1 MSIPVDLKEQTEAWI
16 AADPD
21 PETRAELEQLLA
33 ADSAAELQSR
43 FGSTLKFGTA
53 GLRGELGAGPNRMNR
68 VVVRQTTAA
77 LVDYLNELAE
87 AANAEAT
94 NAEPVN
100 AGAANAGSAND
111 EPVKGKPAN
120 TKPAKIAIGYDGRRN
135 SDVFARDAAAVAA
148 AKGGQAI
155 LLEGVV
161 PTPVLAHAVL
171 RHGCDAGVMITA
183 SHNPPQDNGY
193 KVYWHDG
200 AQIIPPHDRK
210 IEHARHQIGLL
221 PQDYGYDIASSAG
234 RTDTLAPT
242 SERGQNDVSA
252 DASFCQVISSAE
264 EIEKYAQAAAAQIK
278 SLFEVSPV
286 EFGTPDASADEMA
299 SDSPHLQV
307 VYTPLHGVGK
317 ATLLRLFEKL
327 EMPEPIVVPEQ
338 AEPDG
343 DFPTVQFPNPEEPG
357 ALDLAL
363 RLAAEE
369 DADVVLANDP
379 DADRLCVAIN
389 SAEFVISTSSATSPV
404 AEHADSLAVSNTTY
418 RVLSGDELGCLL
430 ADGILSFLGKGS
442 EEAKLLVG
450 TTIVSSQLLAK
461 IAEAHGAA
469 FSETLTGFKWLA
481 RVGDNMPE
489 RFVFGYEEALG
500 FSVLP
505 DLVRDKDGITAAA
518 VFMLLMRQWK
528 AEGASPLD
536 RLGDLYRQHGLH
548 KSRQISFRYEGDNAQ
563 ATMAAMMGS
572 LRMSP
577 PTSFAASDAS
587 TRPSPPAQAAGMSPP
602 TSFAASDA
610 IPDSPPRSPPE
621 TADSPP
627 PPSPENSSSS
637 TEEANESTSQASG
650 KESNAVSSIVDYAEG
665 TASSVPANVLM
676 YFLRSGA
683 RVIIRPSG
691 TEPKLK
697 AYLEVIEPVGNSG
710 NPNAAIADAADL
722 ATAQLNQLEAAVRSL
737 IDERSKG

>member
-1 MSIPVDLKEQTEAWI
+1 MSVPFDLREQAEAWL

-21 PETRAELEQLLA
+21 PETRAELERLLA
-33 ADSAAELQSR
+33 ADSEAELQSR
-43 FGSTLKFGTA
+43 FSSTLKFGTA

-77 LVDYLNELAE
+77 LVDYLNELAGS
-87 AANAEAT
+87 ANAETAD
-94 NAEPVN
+94 AEPVN

-120 TKPAKIAIGYDGRRN
+120 TKPAKIVIGYDGRRN

-148 AKGGQAI
+148 AKGAQAI

-171 RHGCDAGVMITA
+171 RHGCDAGIMITA

-221 PQDYGYDIASSAG
+221 PQDYGYDIGFAPASAG

-242 SERGQNDVSA
+242 SEQVQNDVSA
-252 DASFCQVISSAE
+252 GASFCQVISAAD
-264 EIEKYAQAAAAQIK
+264 EIERYAQAAAAQIK
-278 SLFEVSPV
+278 SLFERSPV
-286 EFGTPDASADEMA
+286 EFGTPDTPAAEQASG
-299 SDSPHLQV
+299 SPHLQV

-317 ATLLRLFEKL
+317 ATLLRLFEEL
-327 EMPEPIVVPEQ
+327 EMPKPIVVPEQ

-404 AEHADSLAVSNTTY
+404 AEPVDSLEVSNTTY

-518 VFMLLMRQWK
+518 VFMLLMQQWQ
-528 AEGASPLD
+528 AEGASSLD
-536 RLGDLYRQHGLH
+536 RLGALYRQHGLH

-577 PTSFAASDAS
+577 PTSFAASDAL
-587 TRPSPPAQAAGMSPP
+587 PV
-602 TSFAASDA
+602 SD
-610 IPDSPPRSPPE
+610 SRSLPE
-621 TADSPP
+621 AADSPP
-627 PPSPENSSSS
+627 PPSPEDSSSS
-637 TEEANESTSQASG
+637 TDGEEANESTSQASG

-722 ATAQLNQLEAAVRSL
+722 ATAQLNQLEGAVRSL

>member
-1 MSIPVDLKEQTEAWI
+1 MSVPFDLREQAEAWI

-87 AANAEAT
+87 AAD
-94 NAEPVN
+94 
-100 AGAANAGSAND
+100 AGSANAGSANA
-111 EPVKGKPAN
+111 EPAKA
-120 TKPAKIAIGYDGRRN
+120 KPAKIVIGYDGRRN

-148 AKGGQAI
+148 AKGAQAI
-155 LLEGVV
+155 LLEGVA

-171 RHGCDAGVMITA
+171 RHGCDAGIMITA

-200 AQIIPPHDRK
+200 AQIISPHDRK
-210 IEHARHQIGLL
+210 IERTRHQIGLL

-234 RTDTLAPT
+234 RTDTPVPT
-242 SERGQNDVSA
+242 SEQVQDDVSA
-252 DASFCQVISSAE
+252 DASFCQVISAAD
-264 EIEKYAQAAAAQIK
+264 EIEEYVRVAAAQIK
-278 SLFEVSPV
+278 SLF
-286 EFGTPDASADEMA
+286 ADEMA
-299 SDSPHLQV
+299 SGSPHLQV

-317 ATLLRLFEKL
+317 VTLLRLFEELGLPK
-327 EMPEPIVVPEQ
+327 PIVVPEQ

-369 DADVVLANDP
+369 GADVVLANDP

-389 SAEFVISTSSATSPV
+389 SAEFAISTSSAASPV
-404 AEHADSLAVSNTTY
+404 AEPADSLAVSNTTY

-430 ADGILSFLGKGS
+430 ADGILSLLGKGS

-461 IAEAHGAA
+461 IAQAHRAA
-469 FSETLTGFKWLA
+469 FGETLTGFKWLA

-518 VFMLLMRQWK
+518 VFMLLMQQWQ

-536 RLGDLYRQHGLH
+536 RLDALYRQHGLH

-577 PTSFAASDAS
+577 PTSFAASDAF
-587 TRPSPPAQAAGMSPP
+587 PAS
-602 TSFAASDA
+602 S
-610 IPDSPPRSPPE
+610 PRSLSE
-621 TADSPP
+621 AADSPP
-627 PPSPENSSSS
+627 SPSHEDSSSS
-637 TEEANESTSQASG
+637 TEEANESTRQASG
-650 KESNAVSSIVDYAEG
+650 RENNAVSSIVDYAEG

-697 AYLEVIEPVGNSG
+697 AYLEVIEPVGDSG
-710 NPNAAIADAADL
+710 DPNASIAEAVDL
-722 ATAQLNQLEAAVRSL
+722 ATVQLNQLEAAVRSL
-737 IDERSKG
+737 IDERSQG

>member
-1 MSIPVDLKEQTEAWI
+1 MSVPFNLREQAEAWI

-43 FGSTLKFGTA
+43 FSSTLKFGTA

-68 VVVRQTTAA
+68 VVVRQTTVA

-87 AANAEAT
+87 
-94 NAEPVN
+94 
-100 AGAANAGSAND
+100 AANAGSAND

-120 TKPAKIAIGYDGRRN
+120 TKPARIAIGYDGRRN
-135 SDVFARDAAAVAA
+135 SDVFDRDAAAVAA
-148 AKGGQAI
+148 AKGAQAI

-171 RHGCDAGVMITA
+171 RHGCDAGIMITA

-221 PQDYGYDIASSAG
+221 PQNYGYDIASSAG
-234 RTDTLAPT
+234 RTDTLAPA
-242 SERGQNDVSA
+242 SEQVQNDVSA
-252 DASFCQVISSAE
+252 DAGFCQVVSAAE
-264 EIEKYAQAAAAQIK
+264 EIERYAQVAAAQIK
-278 SLFEVSPV
+278 SLFERSPV
-286 EFGTPDASADEMA
+286 EFGTSDASAAEQA
-299 SDSPHLQV
+299 SGSPHLQV

-317 ATLLRLFEKL
+317 ATLLRLFEELGMRK
-327 EMPEPIVVPEQ
+327 PIVVPEQ

-369 DADVVLANDP
+369 GADVVLANDP

-389 SAEFVISTSSATSPV
+389 SAEFAIPTSSAASPV
-404 AEHADSLAVSNTTY
+404 AEPADSLAASNTTY

-430 ADGILSFLGKGS
+430 ADGILSLLGKGS

-469 FSETLTGFKWLA
+469 FGETLTGFKWLA

-518 VFMLLMRQWK
+518 VFMLLMQQCQ

-548 KSRQISFRYEGDNAQ
+548 KSRQVSFRYEGDNAQ

-577 PTSFAASDAS
+577 PASFAASDAS

-610 IPDSPPRSPPE
+610 LAASPLRSPPE

-627 PPSPENSSSS
+627 PPSPEDSSSS
-637 TEEANESTSQASG
+637 TDGEEANESTRQASG

-697 AYLEVIEPVGNSG
+697 AYLEVIEPVGDSG
-710 NPNAAIADAADL
+710 DPNAALAEAADL
-722 ATAQLNQLEAAVRSL
+722 ATAQLNELETAVRSL

>member
-1 MSIPVDLKEQTEAWI
+1 MSIPVDLKEQAEAWL

-21 PETRAELEQLLA
+21 PETCAELEQLLA

-77 LVDYLNELAE
+77 LVDYLNELAG
-87 AANAEAT
+87 AA
-94 NAEPVN
+94 N
-100 AGAANAGSAND
+100 AGAANAGAANAGAANA
-111 EPVKGKPAN
+111 EPAKA
-120 TKPAKIAIGYDGRRN
+120 KPAKIVIGYDGRRN
-135 SDVFARDAAAVAA
+135 SDVFALDAAAVAT
-148 AKGGQAI
+148 AKGAQAI

-171 RHGCDAGVMITA
+171 RHGCDAGIMVTA

-210 IEHARHQIGLL
+210 IERARHRIGLL
-221 PQDYGYDIASSAG
+221 PQNYGYDIAASTSS
-234 RTDTLAPT
+234 TDTLAPT
-242 SERGQNDVSA
+242 SEQVQNDVSA
-252 DASFCQVISSAE
+252 GANFCQVVSAAD
-264 EIEKYAQAAAAQIK
+264 EIERYAKAAAAQIK
-278 SLFEVSPV
+278 SLF
-286 EFGTPDASADEMA
+286 ADELA
-299 SDSPHLQV
+299 NRSTHFKV

-317 ATLLRLFEKL
+317 AALLRLFEEL
-327 EMPEPIVVPEQ
+327 GMPKPIAVPEQ

-369 DADVVLANDP
+369 GADVVLANDP

-389 SAEFVISTSSATSPV
+389 SAEFAISTSSATSPV
-404 AEHADSLAVSNTTY
+404 AEPADSLAVSNKAY

-430 ADGILSFLGKGS
+430 AEGILSLLRKNGKGS

-450 TTIVSSQLLAK
+450 TTIVSSQLLAR

-469 FSETLTGFKWLA
+469 FGETLTGFKWLA
-481 RVGDNMPE
+481 RVGDNAPE

-518 VFMLLMRQWK
+518 VFMLLMQQWQ

-536 RLGDLYRQHGLH
+536 RLGALYRQHGLH

-577 PTSFAASDAS
+577 PTSFAASDAL
-587 TRPSPPAQAAGMSPP
+587 PAS
-602 TSFAASDA
+602 S
-610 IPDSPPRSPPE
+610 PRSLSE

-627 PPSPENSSSS
+627 TPPHEDTSSS
-637 TEEANESTSQASG
+637 TEEANESTRQASG
-650 KESNAVSSIVDYAEG
+650 KENNAVSSIVDYAEG

-697 AYLEVIEPVGNSG
+697 AYLEVIEPVGDSDD
-710 NPNAAIADAADL
+710 PNAAIAEAVDL

-737 IDERSKG
+737 IDERSQG

>member
-1 MSIPVDLKEQTEAWI
+1 MSIPVDLKEQAETWI

-21 PETRAELEQLLA
+21 PQTRAELEKLLA
-33 ADSAAELQSR
+33 ADSEAELQSR
-43 FGSTLKFGTA
+43 LGNTLKFGTA

-77 LVDYLNELAE
+77 LVEYLNEL
-87 AANAEAT
+87 
-94 NAEPVN
+94 
-100 AGAANAGSAND
+100 AGAANAGSVNAEAAD
-111 EPVKGKPAN
+111 AE
-120 TKPAKIAIGYDGRRN
+120 PAKIVIGYDGRRN
-135 SDVFARDAAAVAA
+135 SDVFALDAAAVAA
-148 AKGGQAI
+148 AKGAQAI

-161 PTPVLAHAVL
+161 PTPVLSHAVL
-171 RHGCDAGVMITA
+171 RHGCDAGIMITA

-210 IEHARHQIGLL
+210 IEQTRHRIGLL
-221 PQDYGYDIASSAG
+221 PQDYGYDTDFAPSSTG

-242 SERGQNDVSA
+242 SEQVKNDVSA
-252 DASFCQVISSAE
+252 DASFCQVISAAD

-278 SLFEVSPV
+278 SLFERSPV
-286 EFGTPDASADEMA
+286 EFGTPDASADDLA
-299 SDSPHLQV
+299 SGGTHLQV

-317 ATLLRLFEKL
+317 ATLLRLFEEL
-327 EMPEPIVVPEQ
+327 GMPKPIAVPEQ

-389 SAEFVISTSSATSPV
+389 SAEFAISTSSATSPV
-404 AEHADSLAVSNTTY
+404 AEPADSLALSNKAN

-430 ADGILSFLGKGS
+430 ADGILSLLHKGS

-481 RVGDNMPE
+481 RVGDNAPE

-518 VFMLLMRQWK
+518 VFMLLMRQWQ

-536 RLGDLYRQHGLH
+536 RLGALYRQHGLH

-577 PTSFAASDAS
+577 PTSFAAFGALTVSDS
-587 TRPSPPAQAAGMSPP
+587 
-602 TSFAASDA
+602 
-610 IPDSPPRSPPE
+610 RSLPE

-627 PPSPENSSSS
+627 SPSPEDTSSS
-637 TEEANESTSQASG
+637 TEEANESTRQASV
-650 KESNAVSSIVDYAEG
+650 KESNAVASIVDYAEG

-697 AYLEVIEPVGNSG
+697 AYLEVIEPVGDSDD
-710 NPNAAIADAADL
+710 PNASIAEAVDL

-737 IDERSKG
+737 IDERSQG

>member
-1 MSIPVDLKEQTEAWI
+1 MSVPFELKEQAEAWL

-33 ADSAAELQSR
+33 AGDAAELQSR
-43 FGSTLKFGTA
+43 FGDTLKFGTA

-77 LVDYLNELAE
+77 LTDYLNELAE
-87 AANAEAT
+87 AANAEA
-94 NAEPVN
+94 
-100 AGAANAGSAND
+100 ANTVSANTGSA
-111 EPVKGKPAN
+111 
-120 TKPAKIAIGYDGRRN
+120 KIVIGYDGRRN

-148 AKGGQAI
+148 AKGAQAI

-171 RHGCDAGVMITA
+171 RHGCDAGIMITA

-193 KVYWHDG
+193 KVYWSDG
-200 AQIIPPHDRK
+200 AQIISPHDRK
-210 IEHARHQIGLL
+210 IERARHQIGLL
-221 PQDYGYDIASSAG
+221 PQEYGLDFAPGLASRDEPLSPVSEQAQSAVG
-234 RTDTLAPT
+234 AEPR
-242 SERGQNDVSA
+242 
-252 DASFCQVISSAE
+252 FCQAAVD
-264 EIEKYAQAAAAQIK
+264 EIEQYVKSVAAQIS
-278 SLFEVSPV
+278 SLFENFSA
-286 EFGTPDASADEMA
+286 EGFGEIGTVANVPAVGTS
-299 SDSPHLQV
+299 HLQGI
-307 VYTPLHGVGK
+307 YTPLHGVGK
-317 ATLLRLFEKL
+317 ATLLRLFEVL
-327 EMPEPIVVPEQ
+327 GLPEPIVVPEQ

-343 DFPTVQFPNPEEPG
+343 DFPTVRFPNPEETG

-379 DADRLCVAIN
+379 DADRLCVALKKPSPDPSDSSDI
-389 SAEFVISTSSATSPV
+389 SASGISGAQTV
-404 AEHADSLAVSNTTY
+404 AVKAEPSHY

-430 ADGILSFLGKGS
+430 ADGILSLVGSSAKG
-442 EEAKLLVG
+442 AAGLLVG

-461 IAEAHGAA
+461 IARAHEAA

-481 RVGDNMPE
+481 RVDSSRLE

-518 VFMLLMRQWK
+518 VFMLLMQKWQ
-528 AEGASPLD
+528 AEGVGPLE
-536 RLGDLYRQHGLH
+536 RLAELSRQHGLH
-548 KSRQISFRYEGDNAQ
+548 KSRQISFRYQGDDAQ
-563 ATMAAMMGS
+563 TTTAAIMGS
-572 LRMSP
+572 LRVSP
-577 PTSFAASDAS
+577 PTSFAASGSLLAS
-587 TRPSPPAQAAGMSPP
+587 H
-602 TSFAASDA
+602 
-610 IPDSPPRSPPE
+610 PRSPSE

-627 PPSPENSSSS
+627 NPSFEDSSSS
-637 TEEANESTSQASG
+637 TDGEEANESRRQASG

-665 TASSVPANVLM
+665 TASSVPANVLV
-676 YFLRSGA
+676 YYLRNGA

-697 AYLEVIEPVGNSG
+697 AYLEVIEPVGDSDD
-710 NPNAAIADAADL
+710 PNAAIAEATDL
-722 ATAQLNQLEAAVRSL
+722 ATAQLNELEAAVRSL
-737 IDERSKG
+737 IDERSEG

>member
-1 MSIPVDLKEQTEAWI
+1 MSIPVDLKEQAEAWI

-21 PETRAELEQLLA
+21 PQTRAELERLLA
-33 ADSAAELQSR
+33 ADSEAELQSR

-87 AANAEAT
+87 AED
-94 NAEPVN
+94 
-100 AGAANAGSAND
+100 AGAEDAGSANA
-111 EPVKGKPAN
+111 EPAKA
-120 TKPAKIAIGYDGRRN
+120 KPAKIAIGYDGRRN
-135 SDVFARDAAAVAA
+135 SDVFALDAAAVAA
-148 AKGGQAI
+148 AKGAQAI
-155 LLEGVV
+155 LLEGVL
-161 PTPVLAHAVL
+161 PTPVLSHAVL
-171 RHGCDAGVMITA
+171 RHGCDAGIMITA

-210 IEHARHQIGLL
+210 IEQTRHRIGLL
-221 PQDYGYDIASSAG
+221 PQDYGYDIDFESASTS

-242 SERGQNDVSA
+242 SEQVQNDVSA
-252 DASFCQVISSAE
+252 SASFCQVISAAN
-264 EIEKYAQAAAAQIK
+264 EIDEYVQAAAAQIK
-278 SLFEVSPV
+278 SLFELPPV
-286 EFGTPDASADEMA
+286 ELGIPDASADELA
-299 SDSPHLQV
+299 SGSTNLRV

-317 ATLLRLFEKL
+317 AALLRLFEEL
-327 EMPEPIVVPEQ
+327 EMPKPIAVPEQ

-389 SAEFVISTSSATSPV
+389 SAEFAISTSSATSPV
-404 AEHADSLAVSNTTY
+404 AEPADSLAVSNTTY

-430 ADGILSFLGKGS
+430 ADGILSLLGKGS

-481 RVGDNMPE
+481 RVGDNAPE
-489 RFVFGYEEALG
+489 RFIFGYEEALG

-505 DLVRDKDGITAAA
+505 DLVRDKDGITAAV
-518 VFMLLMRQWK
+518 VFMLLMQQWQ

-536 RLGDLYRQHGLH
+536 RLGALYRQHGLH

-563 ATMAAMMGS
+563 ANMAAMMGS

-577 PTSFAASDAS
+577 PASFAAFGALTVSDS
-587 TRPSPPAQAAGMSPP
+587 
-602 TSFAASDA
+602 
-610 IPDSPPRSPPE
+610 RSLPE

-627 PPSPENSSSS
+627 TPPHENSSSS
-637 TEEANESTSQASG
+637 TEEANESTSLASG

-683 RVIIRPSG
+683 RIIIRPSG

-697 AYLEVIEPVGNSG
+697 AYLEVIEPVGDSDD
-710 NPNAAIADAADL
+710 PNASIAEAIDL

-737 IDERSKG
+737 IDERSQG